1 MSELDI
7 INQKAGP
14 LGEKVK
20 SLNPAFSDFADGG
33 INKINSTKFDLGID
47 PELVAQTIIN
57 KFDFMSTGGG
67 SKLEYPLDVSGNPAY
82 AATVKFQIMEYTM
95 PNEGESQKNH
105 AQTPVDNIV
114 SQETEKPK
122 TEQQVGIDGPADAA
136 ASSARFSS
144 AAYQDDAA
152 SANVRNPGFQFV
164 DDAAV
169 TQSFV
174 KTKSED
180 DADTKNAVAG
190 SGSKFKIG
198 FQKKM
203 GSPSIV
209 MYFPASQTFYDNIA
223 YGTGELGVIGGAIEG
238 GAEAGDAA
246 VASTIKSALGNI
258 GGNYIDVLS
267 NLEGAV
273 TGAAKSQAG
282 KLAASKVLGKIGGGI
297 GTAATLLNRMVV
309 NPNVRTLFNGVNIRE
324 FAFQFKFI
332 STSPQEGEIIQKIIK
347 AFRKEAYPE
356 AFNVPIG
363 GATDVAVGYNFPNA
377 FKITFHFKGAQNLN
391 IPKILPCYLRS
402 VSHTINPTGGG
413 FRNDGKPNEIDLTL
427 TFSEFRALTS
437 QDIEKGY

>member
-1 MSELDI
+1 MEIFDKS
-7 INQKAGP
+7 GP
-14 LGEKVK
+14 LGEKIK
-20 SLNPAFSDFADGG
+20 NPLDPAFSDFAGG
-33 INKINSTKFDLGID
+33 GSTKVNSTSFDMGLEGD
-47 PELVAQTIIN
+47 LTSQTMIQN
-57 KFDFMSTGGG
+57 KLEFASSSGG

-82 AATVKFQIMEYTM
+82 AATVKFQIMEYAM

-114 SQETEKPK
+114 SQGTEKAK
-122 TEQQVGIDGPADAA
+122 VEQQVGIDGPADAA
-136 ASSARFSS
+136 ASSARFAA

-152 SANVRNPGFQFV
+152 SANVRNPGFQFA

-174 KTKSED
+174 KTKSEE
-180 DADTKNAVAG
+180 DADTKNIVAG

-203 GSPSIV
+203 GSPSVV

-223 YGTGELGVIGGAIEG
+223 YGSADLQVTGSAITGA
-238 GAEAGDAA
+238 AEAGSNEIVNQVKGAMKNA
-246 VASTIKSALGNI
+246 TESALN
-258 GGNYIDVLS
+258 VLS
-267 NLEGAV
+267 DISGAIS
-273 TGAAKSQAG
+273 GAAKSEAG
-282 KLAASKVLGKIGGGI
+282 RLAASRTLGRAPFGI
-297 GTAATLLNRMVV
+297 GTAATLLNRMVI
-309 NPNVRTLFNGVNIRE
+309 NPNVRTLFNGVNVRE

-347 AFRKEAYPE
+347 TFRKEAYPE
-356 AFNVPIG
+356 AFNMQIG
-363 GATDVAVGYNFPNA
+363 DATNVALGYNFPNA

>member
-1 MSELDI
+1 MEIFDKS
-7 INQKAGP
+7 GP
-14 LGEKVK
+14 LGEKIK
-20 SLNPAFSDFADGG
+20 NPLDPAFSDFAGG
-33 INKINSTKFDLGID
+33 GSTKVSSTSFDMGLEGD
-47 PELVAQTIIN
+47 LTSQTMIQN
-57 KFDFMSTGGG
+57 KLEFASSSGG

-82 AATVKFQIMEYTM
+82 AATVKFQIMEYAM

-114 SQETEKPK
+114 SQGTEKAK
-122 TEQQVGIDGPADAA
+122 VEQQVGIDGPADAA
-136 ASSARFSS
+136 ASSARF
-144 AAYQDDAA
+144 AAASYQDDAA

-169 TQSFV
+169 TRSFV
-174 KTKSED
+174 KTKSEE
-180 DADTKNAVAG
+180 DADTKNILAG

-203 GSPSIV
+203 GSPSVV

-223 YGTGELGVIGGAIEG
+223 YGSADLQVTGAAITGAS
-238 GAEAGDAA
+238 EAGSEQ
-246 VASTIKSALGNI
+246 VGKQIKGALGNFAT
-258 GGNYIDVLS
+258 GVIDVLS
-267 NLEGAV
+267 DLSGAV
-273 TGAAKSQAG
+273 SGAAKSEAG
-282 KLAASKVLGKIGGGI
+282 RLAASRTLGKIPLV
-297 GTAATLLNRMVV
+297 GTAATLLNRMVI
-309 NPNVRTLFNGVNIRE
+309 NPNVRTLFNGVNVRE

-347 AFRKEAYPE
+347 TFRKEAYPE
-356 AFNVPIG
+356 AFNVKIG
-363 GATDVAVGYNFPNA
+363 DATNVALGYNFPNA

-391 IPKILPCYLRS
+391 IPKILPCYLRT

-427 TFSEFRALTS
+427 TFSEFRALNS

>member
-82 AATVKFQIMEYTM
+82 AATVKFQIMEYAM

-136 ASSARFSS
+136 ASSARFST

-169 TQSFV
+169 TKSFV

-180 DADTKNAVAG
+180 DADTKNVVAG

-209 MYFPASQTFYDNIA
+209 MYFPTSQTFYDNIA
-223 YGTGELGVIGGAIEG
+223 YGSADLQATGASIEGAAQAGSDQIMNQVRKAAGNFGEGVLNVLSDISGAI
-238 GAEAGDAA
+238 
-246 VASTIKSALGNI
+246 S
-258 GGNYIDVLS
+258 
-267 NLEGAV
+267 
-273 TGAAKSQAG
+273 GAAKSEAG
-282 KLAASKVLGKIGGGI
+282 RLAASRTLGRAPFGI
-297 GTAATLLNRMVV
+297 GTAATLLNRMVI
-309 NPNVRTLFNGVNIRE
+309 NPNVRTLFNGVNVRE

-347 AFRKEAYPE
+347 TFRKEAYPE
-356 AFNVPIG
+356 AFNMQIG
-363 GATDVAVGYNFPNA
+363 DATNVALGYNFPNA